1 MTITPPSEATS
12 AAAGS
17 AWRLPPHTTHDDPL
31 LGCLVD
37 LAHLHGNP
45 CTAQALSS
53 GLPLVGNRLTPALL
67 PRAAARAQCSA
78 RVVRRPLEAIGQG
91 LLPAILLL
99 ANDRACLLL
108 EAHDDHYLV
117 QYPETGTAAKV
128 SAEALRADY
137 SGLVCF
143 VQPRFRFD
151 ARAPKTGE
159 SRGSHWFWSAILE
172 NRRLYRDAL
181 LSALLINI
189 FAIVMPLFT
198 MNVYD
203 RVVPNNA
210 IATLWVLVTGI
221 TLALGFNYILS
232 TARAHVVDT
241 ASKRIDIRL
250 SAQIMERILDLRMES
265 RPISVGSFAS
275 NVRSFETIR
284 DFIASAS
291 LTTLVDLPFILL
303 FLATLAWISPW
314 LVLPP
319 AVAII
324 LALGVSAISQMRM
337 AKLVVETF
345 KAGAQRNGV
354 LVETIGGLETVKAL
368 NAQSHAQ
375 RSWEDTTRFLAH
387 LGTHIKL
394 ISSATVGFVQML
406 QQLVSVAVII
416 VGVYLLQDG
425 LLSLGGIIAS
435 SMLAGRCLSPLGQVA
450 GLMMQYENARAS
462 LGSIDDYM
470 NMPVEHPIDKAYV
483 GRPALRG
490 DIEFRNVS
498 FSYPGNTQSSLRE
511 ISFKILEGEKIGIV
525 GRIGSGK
532 STLGK
537 LILGLYTPSE
547 GAVLIDGIDIRQIDP
562 IDLRRAI
569 GHAPQDPILF
579 YGSLKHNLTLG
590 APFVDDA
597 DMLAAAALAGIDE
610 FAARHPDGYDMIIGE
625 RGDSISGGQRQSI
638 AIARA
643 LINNPPIVLLDEPS
657 SNMDNQSEAALKARL
672 GDTCKDKTLIIVTH
686 RTAMLSLVDRLIII
700 DEGRIVADGPR
711 DYVIDALREGR
722 ITRATRAA

>member
-1 MTITPPSEATS
+1 M
-12 AAAGS
+12 
-17 AWRLPPHTTHDDPL
+17 PPHITHDDPL

-37 LAHLHGNP
+37 LAQLHGHP
-45 CTAQALSS
+45 CSGQSLVS
-53 GLPLVGNRLTPALL
+53 GLPLVSNRLTPALL
-67 PRAAARAQCSA
+67 PRAAARARCSA
-78 RVVRRPLEAIGQG
+78 RVVRRPLDQISQG

-99 ANDRACLLL
+99 HNDRACLLL
-108 EAHDDHYLV
+108 ETHADHCLV
-117 QYPETGTAAKV
+117 QYPETGTATRISTQELTAQY
-128 SAEALRADY
+128 A
-137 SGLVCF
+137 GLVCF
-143 VQPRFRFD
+143 VQPQFKFD
-151 ARAPKTGE
+151 ARAPRTKAARSG
-159 SRGSHWFWSAILE
+159 HWFWSAILE

-181 LSALLINI
+181 VSAVLINI

-203 RVVPNNA
+203 RVVPNEA
-210 IATLWVLVTGI
+210 LTTLWVLTVGI
-221 TLALGFNYILS
+221 ILALSFNYLLT

-303 FLATLAWISPW
+303 FLAALAWISPW

-319 AVAII
+319 VVAIVI
-324 LALGVSAISQMRM
+324 ALLVSGVSQMRM
-337 AKLVVETF
+337 EKLITETY
-345 KAGAQRNGV
+345 KAGSQRNGV
-354 LVETIGGLETVKAL
+354 LVETISGLETVKAL

-387 LGTHIKL
+387 LGTRIKF
-394 ISSATVGFVQML
+394 ISSATVGFVQTI

-416 VGVYLLQDG
+416 TGVYLLQDG
-425 LLSLGGIIAS
+425 DLSLGGIIAS
-435 SMLAGRCLSPLGQVA
+435 SMLAGRCLAPLGQVA

-462 LGSIDDYM
+462 LSSIDDYM
-470 NMPVEHPIDKAYV
+470 NMPVEHPANKTYV
-483 GRPALRG
+483 ARPSLQG

-498 FSYPGNTQSSLRE
+498 FHYPGSSQPSLRD
-511 ISFKILEGEKIGIV
+511 ISVTIRQGEKVGII

-532 STLGK
+532 STLEK

-547 GAVLIDGIDIRQIDP
+547 GAVLVDNVDIRQIDP
-562 IDLRRAI
+562 IDLRRSI
-569 GHAPQDPILF
+569 GHTPQDPILF

-590 APFVDDA
+590 APFVNDA
-597 DMLAAAALAGIDE
+597 DMLAAAAVSGIDE
-610 FAARHPDGYDMIIGE
+610 FASRHPDGYDMIIGE

-643 LINNPPIVLLDEPS
+643 LVNNPSIVLLDEPS
-657 SNMDNQSEAALKARL
+657 SNMDNQSETALKSRL
-672 GDTCKDKTLIIVTH
+672 QAACKDKTLIIVTH
-686 RTAMLSLVDRLIII
+686 RTAMLSLVDRLIIL
-700 DEGRIVADGPR
+700 DEGKIVADGPK

-722 ITRATRAA
+722 ITRAARAA